1 MFSAYLIGAV
11 LAIAGLPEGVSGDVT
26 QVAEKVPTER
36 TNSLRSRIE
45 VPTSNANC
53 CVGASAK
60 DGESDKKFQAEGVGA
75 FASKLFDTSDY
86 PARWY
91 CGNWSTDVGWL
102 HILADL
108 GIFSAYFAIP
118 GVLLFF
124 MLRKK
129 DLPFPKVIWLFA
141 AFILAC
147 GFGHL
152 IEAFIFWWPVYRFS
166 GLVKGVTAIISWITV
181 VVLIR
186 LMPTA
191 LRLPSSALL
200 AEKLI
205 ESQERLEIALSG
217 ARIGVWEIDLRQNRV
232 VSDERTREIFGIAAG
247 QNWTELDQFASM
259 FHADD
264 HGHVMATFEEAIR
277 NRSEFRTEFRVVQVD
292 GSVSHVQCQGKFVS
306 EGRSNPLNTVGQLV
320 GVCIDIT
327 EKHIRDAALLES
339 EQNFRGTFENAA
351 IGIAHVSLDG
361 KWLKANPVLCEILGY
376 SETELQS
383 LSSDAITHPEDREA
397 FRLMAEGA
405 IDGENDSYRLE
416 KRFLRKDG
424 SPVWVRVSAS
434 IVRDLNGMPTHFVK
448 VIEDIDRRKQTELE
462 LKLYHERVEK
472 LSLVASKTQH
482 SVVITDAQGKIEWC
496 NEAFT
501 RLTGY
506 AMEAVLGLK
515 PGSFLQGELTDP
527 ASIELM
533 RTSLRRR
540 ESIAIEVVNYHA
552 NGSPYWIELK
562 IDPVLSEQGELTN
575 FIATQVDISE
585 RKKTEESLMQA
596 KQTAEQ
602 ASKAKSEFLA
612 AMSHELRTP
621 LNGVIGMT
629 ELLADSQL
637 DERQKRFVDAC
648 RKSGQNLL
656 ALIND
661 ILDFSKI
668 ESGKLELDDHAF
680 DLLQLVSE
688 VVDSL
693 AYRVEEKGL
702 QMRYRLKHPVSI
714 CLLGDSHRLRQV
726 LTNLVSN
733 AVKFTDEGTV
743 SIEMFPVQVT
753 AQRVCLRFTVK
764 DTGIGIPE
772 DRQQQLFRE
781 FSQVDRSASR
791 RFNGT
796 GLGLSIS
803 KSIVE
808 AMGGTIGVNSVEGI
822 GSEFWFQIEFP
833 RANFEKTILPQAPGQ
848 LNSMRVMVVEQD
860 LDTRELI
867 SEVLSAWGMIVDV
880 RDGLNTVHDSSV
892 QDIDSAPYDLLF
904 VNEASATGELGL
916 LEKQARFSNAK
927 VCWLVAP
934 RKLGEYGWVN
944 SSHAIR
950 SESRKVSSRLE
961 RPLGTAEL
969 LHAVLEAIGTQNKIA
984 AVVDDRRV
992 VVGSEN
998 GLDTRVVRV
1007 LLAEDN
1013 PTNQLFAREI
1023 LLRQGWHCD
1032 VAMNGIQAIQA
1043 IKHSQYDVV
1052 LMDCQMP
1059 EMDGFAATAIIR
1071 EQEKLNECKR
1081 PLPIIALTANAIK
1094 GDREKCLAVGM
1105 DAYLSKP
1112 FTPSALVG
1120 MIEELLESKK
1130 TGSPLQTP
1138 LVINGPERDLKAPPI
1153 NKTVF
1158 FEDRCMGDIGLAL
1171 SLLESFSAT
1180 SWERT
1185 REILEATKN
1194 GDAKSAGMAAHTL
1207 KGSAGILLADRL
1219 AEILRKIEEAGV
1231 SDDLRGLE
1239 SMTEA
1244 LVEEVDSCRRFVVA
1258 CITEIRQNALDG
1270 GANVGGDVTDEI

>member
-1 MFSAYLIGAV
+1 MFAAYLIGLVIV
-11 LAIAGLPEGVSGDVT
+11 LSGLPEGVSADVS
-26 QVAEKVPTER
+26 QVAERTSAER
-36 TNSLRSRIE
+36 TNSLRSKIE
-45 VPTSNANC
+45 ATTSSATFCYGAN
-53 CVGASAK
+53 AK
-60 DGESDKKFQAEGVGA
+60 DGDCGKQLQAEGVGTFTA
-75 FASKLFDTSDY
+75 KLFDTSDY

-147 GFGHL
+147 GLGHL

-232 VSDERTREIFGIAAG
+232 VSDERTREIFGITEG
-247 QNWTELDQFASM
+247 QNWTQLDQFASM
-259 FHADD
+259 FHPND
-264 HGHVMATFEEAIR
+264 HRQVMATFEEAIR
-277 NRSEFRTEFRVVQVD
+277 DRSEFRTEFRVVQVD
-292 GSVSHVQCQGKFVS
+292 GSIRHVQCQGKFVP
-306 EGRSNPLNTVGQLV
+306 EGRSNPWNSVGQLV

-327 EKHIRDAALLES
+327 EKHARDAALLES

-361 KWLKANPVLCEILGY
+361 KWLKANPVLCEVLGY
-376 SETELQS
+376 TETELQS

-405 IDGENDSYRLE
+405 IDGESDSYRLE

-434 IVRDLNGMPTHFVK
+434 IVRDLNGSPTHFVK

-501 RLTGY
+501 RLTGH
-506 AMEAVLGLK
+506 AMEAVLGRK

-533 RTSLRRR
+533 RTCLRRR
-540 ESIAIEVVNYHA
+540 ESIAIEVVNYHS

-585 RKKTEESLMQA
+585 RKKTEESLKQA

-637 DERQKRFVDAC
+637 DDRQKRFVDAC

-656 ALIND
+656 TLIND

-668 ESGKLELDDHAF
+668 ESGKLELDEHSF

-688 VVDSL
+688 AVDSM

-702 QMRYRLKHPVSI
+702 QMRYRLKHPVSL

-726 LTNLVSN
+726 LTNLLSN

-743 SIEMFPVQVT
+743 SIEVVPVQVT
-753 AQRVCLRFTVK
+753 DQRVCLRFTVK

-772 DRQQQLFRE
+772 DRKQQLFRE

-803 KSIVE
+803 KNIIE

-822 GSEFWFQIEFP
+822 GSEFWFQVDFP
-833 RANFEKTILPQAPGQ
+833 RANFEKTILPQASGQ
-848 LNSMRVMVVEQD
+848 LTGIRVMVVEQESSI
-860 LDTRELI
+860 REFML
-867 SEVLSAWGMIVDV
+867 EVLAAWGMVVDV
-880 RDGLNTVHDSSV
+880 CDGLPTLHDSASR
-892 QDIDSAPYDLLF
+892 DIDLAPYDLLF
-904 VNEASATGELGL
+904 VSESSTTGEWSLRSL
-916 LEKQARFSNAK
+916 MEKQARFRNAK
-927 VCWLVAP
+927 VCRLGTP
-934 RKLGEYGWVN
+934 RNFSDYGWIS
-944 SSHAIR
+944 SSHATR
-950 SESRKVSSRLE
+950 SESKRFSSLLE
-961 RPLGTAEL
+961 RPLGTARCFIL
-969 LHAVLEAIGTQNKIA
+969 CSRQL
-984 AVVDDRRV
+984 
-992 VVGSEN
+992 
-998 GLDTRVVRV
+998 GLR
-1007 LLAEDN
+1007 
-1013 PTNQLFAREI
+1013 
-1023 LLRQGWHCD
+1023 
-1032 VAMNGIQAIQA
+1032 M
-1043 IKHSQYDVV
+1043 SS
-1052 LMDCQMP
+1052 MP
-1059 EMDGFAATAIIR
+1059 FR
-1071 EQEKLNECKR
+1071 
-1081 PLPIIALTANAIK
+1081 
-1094 GDREKCLAVGM
+1094 
-1105 DAYLSKP
+1105 
-1112 FTPSALVG
+1112 
-1120 MIEELLESKK
+1120 
-1130 TGSPLQTP
+1130 
-1138 LVINGPERDLKAPPI
+1138 
-1153 NKTVF
+1153 
-1158 FEDRCMGDIGLAL
+1158 
-1171 SLLESFSAT
+1171 
-1180 SWERT
+1180 
-1185 REILEATKN
+1185 
-1194 GDAKSAGMAAHTL
+1194 
-1207 KGSAGILLADRL
+1207 
-1219 AEILRKIEEAGV
+1219 
-1231 SDDLRGLE
+1231 
-1239 SMTEA
+1239 
-1244 LVEEVDSCRRFVVA
+1244 
-1258 CITEIRQNALDG
+1258 
-1270 GANVGGDVTDEI
+1270 